1 MNIFETV
8 IVSLSS
14 IWSNKM
20 RSFLTMLGIIIG
32 VSSVMIITTLGLGV
46 QGDIRSEFSRYGLN
60 RADISMQWDPKNPP
74 LNKDYI
80 TYEDVETIS
89 GMQGQV
95 EAVSPR
101 VSTYVTAKGNGKNYS
116 ILLNGV
122 TPDFL
127 KIEKIEMF
135 KGRFVSEQDEMAKRN
150 VLVLDEKT
158 AREVFGTVDCLGET
172 MTVSSGL
179 RSLDLMV
186 IGITKVSD
194 STMAKMFDD
203 TNDKRGYAPVSI
215 MQTLT
220 YNPNLERISVAI
232 DQSFPV
238 KTIGDMLIGFL
249 ERKHKA
255 PDKYRLFDYNSNMDE
270 VTNIF
275 GIVTK
280 IVSGIAAISLVVGGI
295 GIMNIML
302 VSVTERTREIG
313 IRKALGAKRR
323 SILCQFLCESVILS
337 LIGGLLGFILG
348 STVGFT
354 VVKLL
359 NLPFVIS
366 IGATAVSVIVTAGI
380 GIMFGVYPASQASKL
395 DPIEALRYE

>member
-8 IVSLSS
+8 IVSFSS
-14 IWSNKM
+14 IWANKM

-32 VSSVMIITTLGLGV
+32 ISSVMIITTLGLGV
-46 QGDIRSEFSRYGLN
+46 QGDIKSEFSRYGLN
-60 RADISMQWDPKNPP
+60 RADISMKWDPKNPP
-74 LNKDYI
+74 VYRDYI
-80 TYEDVETIS
+80 TYDDVETIA

-95 EAVSPR
+95 EAISPR
-101 VSTYVTAKGNGKNYS
+101 ISRYVTVKGNNKNYS

-127 KIEKIEMF
+127 KIEKVELL
-135 KGRFVSEQDEMAKRN
+135 KGRFVSDQDEKAKRN

-158 AREVFGTVDCLGET
+158 AREIFGTVDCLGET
-172 MTVSSGL
+172 MTVSSGF
-179 RSLDLMV
+179 RSLELMI
-186 IGITKVSD
+186 IGITKVFD
-194 STMAKMFDD
+194 STMAKMFDE
-203 TNDKRGYAPVSI
+203 TNDKKGYTPVSI
-215 MQTLT
+215 MRTIT

-232 DQSFPV
+232 DQSFHV

-270 VTNIF
+270 VTNVF

-313 IRKALGAKRR
+313 IRKALGAKRK
-323 SILCQFLCESVILS
+323 SILYQFLCESVILS
-337 LIGGLLGFILG
+337 LIGGILGLLLG

-354 VVKLL
+354 VVRLL
-359 NLPFVIS
+359 KLPFVIS
-366 IGATAVSVIVTAGI
+366 IGATAVSVVVTIGI
-380 GIMFGVYPASQASKL
+380 GVVFGVYPASQASKL
-395 DPIEALRYE
+395 DPVEALRYE